1 MQAGALEVQPGHD
14 GSARVPAAD
23 LLRFTGDRGDAWLP
37 HEQFIAAD
45 GSLELALGGF
55 LVRTG
60 DRVVLV
66 DAGVGRID
74 NDRYHG
80 GRFLESLAPLR
91 VRARD
96 VTDVLFTPP
105 PLHHPRLATPKG
117 AGVF

>member
-80 GRFLESLAPLR
+80 GRFLESLAALPGGADDVAHVVFPHLPL
-91 VRARD
+91 
-96 VTDVLFTPP
+96 
-105 PLHHPRLATPKG
+105 
-117 AGVF
+117 

>member
-14 GSARVPAAD
+14 GWARLPAAD

-80 GRFLESLAPLR
+80 GRFLESVAALG
-91 VRARD
+91 VRADD
-96 VTDVLFTPP
+96 VTELGFTH
-105 PLHHPRLATPKG
+105 LHFDHARWAHP
-117 AGVF
+117 

>member
-1 MQAGALEVQPGHD
+1 MRVGALEIQPVHD

-23 LLRFTGDRGDAWLP
+23 LLRFTGDRGDPWLP

-80 GRFLESLAPLR
+80 GRFLESPR
-91 VRARD
+91 R
-96 VTDVLFTPP
+96 TP
-105 PLHHPRLATPKG
+105 
-117 AGVF
+117 VYDE

>member
-1 MQAGALEVQPGHD
+1 MRVGALEIQPVHD

-74 NDRYHG
+74 NDRDHG
-80 GRFLESLAPLR
+80 GRLPE
-91 VRARD
+91 
-96 VTDVLFTPP
+96 
-105 PLHHPRLATPKG
+105 RLAG
-117 AGVF
+117 AGVRADDATCGV